1 MQVRSGEDLIPYIA
15 FSFSS
20 SFLCSHPSYLSDV
33 QQRCSSLLCQKG
45 FGPSV
50 SQKTSELFGE
60 DSHLLFIGSR
70 FSTEYYRN
78 LIIPL
83 LPQSSLSINLLH
95 KIGVLSISVADSN
108 RTVLLYCIK
117 QEKIR
122 SHCFFELH
130 WWFWFSLNPLKKL
143 CKQSSRLLPLS
154 RQAFGLV
161 LRRSLPFSMHSPGIC
176 TYCMLNS
183 NLKTNKL
190 DILASNI
197 WLSVRKLVPT
207 HPPLDICSFP
217 LSLLSLFGDKTVS
230 CLHELQMAVFS
241 TAVFL
246 SSLGVRTC
254 CFCTCF
260 PVTTLSVVKEIS
272 KRLQFPK

>member
-1 MQVRSGEDLIPYIA
+1 MA

-20 SFLCSHPSYLSDV
+20 SFLCSHRSYLSDV

-50 SQKTSELFGE
+50 PQKTSELFGE

-122 SHCFFELH
+122 SHCFFNSIDGFDFP
-130 WWFWFSLNPLKKL
+130 WIPWKSCASKAPG
-143 CKQSSRLLPLS
+143 CSPSAGRLLDLS
-154 RQAFGLV
+154 LGDLCLSPCTAQAF
-161 LRRSLPFSMHSPGIC
+161 
-176 TYCMLNS
+176 
-183 NLKTNKL
+183 
-190 DILASNI
+190 
-197 WLSVRKLVPT
+197 
-207 HPPLDICSFP
+207 
-217 LSLLSLFGDKTVS
+217 
-230 CLHELQMAVFS
+230 
-241 TAVFL
+241 
-246 SSLGVRTC
+246 
-254 CFCTCF
+254 
-260 PVTTLSVVKEIS
+260 VTTACWILI
-272 KRLQFPK
+272 